1 MVSCLWVLLYRTIN
15 TKRDQGR
22 YRSIPRGVRKVARM
36 LGRIL
41 LTLTG
46 FAVTGFVLLVLIGLW
61 DRHEQEI
68 TVGLSRIY
76 ERYLPYQVGSSSN
89 PKARAAA
96 EPERAGALGRV
107 TNTPNFQE
115 QPKLVGTGAV
125 GTGNQGMSVALSA
138 DGNTAIVGGPG
149 ANNADRNR
157 PASSGPAGAVWVFTR
172 SGGSW
177 GQQAKLVG
185 TTSEYGGGLWSQGA
199 SVAVSADGNT
209 AIVGGPSDNRTTGA
223 AWVFTRSGDVWTQQG
238 NKLIGSGAGEPPLP
252 PGQGMSVAVSADG
265 NTAIVGGWAAE
276 GAWVFTRSGSVW
288 MQQGKKL
295 VGAGAVGNARQGMS
309 VALSAD
315 GNTAIVGG
323 WSDNSKTGAAWVFTR
338 NGGVWTQQGKKLVG
352 TDAVG
357 RARQGISVALS
368 ADGNTAILGG
378 PEDNPGNRS
387 TPFGLGATGAA
398 WVFTRSGGVWT
409 QQNKLVSTGAVAR
422 LGTSVALSADSNI
435 AVVGGFDED
444 GGVALV
450 FIRTGGRWA
459 QEKKLVGTGAVGKSA
474 PSVALSADGRV
485 IMLGAS
491 NDNGGLGA
499 AWVFIRGVGYWT
511 EDRNP
516 VGTGAAAKAAPSAPV
531 DSGMVMVGRS
541 NDNGDAGAAT
551 VSTRRGGGSDSQEL
565 ARPSATSNPAVH
577 FEE

>member
-1 MVSCLWVLLYRTIN
+1 
-15 TKRDQGR
+15 
-22 YRSIPRGVRKVARM
+22 M

-46 FAVTGFVLLVLIGLW
+46 LAVTGFVLLVLIGLW

-68 TVGLSRIY
+68 TAGLSGIY
-76 ERYLPYQVGSSSN
+76 ERYLASQAGPSSN
-89 PKARAAA
+89 PRARTAA
-96 EPERAGALGRV
+96 EAERAGAVGRV
-107 TNTPNFQE
+107 AKTQTFQE

-149 ANNADRNR
+149 ANNADRDR
-157 PASSGPAGAVWVFTR
+157 PASGGPAGAAWVFTR
-172 SGGSW
+172 SGGVW
-177 GQQAKLVG
+177 RQQAKLVG

-238 NKLIGSGAGEPPLP
+238 NKLVGSRAGEPALPL
-252 PGQGMSVAVSADG
+252 GQGMSVALSADG
-265 NTAIVGGWAAE
+265 NTAIIGGWGAE

-288 MQQGKKL
+288 TQQGKKL
-295 VGAGAVGNARQGMS
+295 VGTGAVGNARQGMS

-315 GNTAIVGG
+315 GNTATVGG

-378 PEDNPGNRS
+378 PGDNPWDRS
-387 TPFGLGATGAA
+387 APFGLGATGAA

-409 QQNKLVSTGAVAR
+409 QQNKLVSTGAVGR
-422 LGTSVALSADSNI
+422 LGTSVALSADGNI
-435 AVVGGFDED
+435 AVVGGFAED

-450 FIRTGGRWA
+450 FTRTGGQWA

-485 IMLGAS
+485 VMLGAS

-499 AWVFIRGVGYWT
+499 AWVFTRGGGV
-511 EDRNP
+511 
-516 VGTGAAAKAAPSAPV
+516 AAKAAPSN
-531 DSGMVMVGRS
+531 SSIVMVGRP
-541 NDNGDAGAAT
+541 NDNGGAGAAT
-551 VSTRRGGGSDSQEL
+551 VFTRRGGGSDFQEPP
-565 ARPSATSNPAVH
+565 RPPAPSNPALTL
-577 FEE
+577 EE

>member
-1 MVSCLWVLLYRTIN
+1 VARTI
-15 TKRDQGR
+15 
-22 YRSIPRGVRKVARM
+22 
-36 LGRIL
+36 GRIL
-41 LTLTG
+41 LTLAILAITG
-46 FAVTGFVLLVLIGLW
+46 FALLVLIGLW

-68 TVGLSRIY
+68 TAGLSRIY
-76 ERYLPYQVGSSSN
+76 ERYLASQAGPSSS
-89 PKARAAA
+89 PRARAAA
-96 EPERAGALGRV
+96 
-107 TNTPNFQE
+107 FQK

-125 GTGNQGMSVALSA
+125 GSGNQGMSVALSA

-149 ANNADRNR
+149 PNNADRDR
-157 PASSGPAGAVWVFTR
+157 PASGRPAGAAWVFTR
-172 SGGSW
+172 SRGVWRQQGG
-177 GQQAKLVG
+177 KLVG

-199 SVAVSADGNT
+199 SVAVSADGNI

-238 NKLIGSGAGEPPLP
+238 NKLVGSRAGEPALPL
-252 PGQGMSVAVSADG
+252 GQGMSVALSADG
-265 NTAIVGGWAAE
+265 NTAIIGGWGAE
-276 GAWVFTRSGSVW
+276 GAWVFTRSGTVW
-288 MQQGKKL
+288 TQQGKKL
-295 VGAGAVGNARQGMS
+295 VGTGAVGNARQGMS

-378 PEDNPGNRS
+378 PGDNPWDRS
-387 TPFGLGATGAA
+387 APFGLGATGAA

-409 QQNKLVSTGAVAR
+409 QPNKLVSTGAVGR
-422 LGTSVALSADSNI
+422 LGTSVALSADGNI
-435 AVVGGFDED
+435 AVVGGFAED

-450 FIRTGGRWA
+450 FTRTGGQWA

-485 IMLGAS
+485 VMLGAS

-499 AWVFIRGVGYWT
+499 AWVFTRGGGYWT
-511 EDRNP
+511 EDKNL
-516 VGTGAAAKAAPSAPV
+516 VGTGAAAKAAPSASV
-531 DSGMVMVGRS
+531 DSSIVMVGRS
-541 NDNGDAGAAT
+541 NDNGGAGAAT
-551 VSTRRGGGSDSQEL
+551 VFTRRGGGSDSQEL
-565 ARPSATSNPAVH
+565 ARPSATSNAAVN